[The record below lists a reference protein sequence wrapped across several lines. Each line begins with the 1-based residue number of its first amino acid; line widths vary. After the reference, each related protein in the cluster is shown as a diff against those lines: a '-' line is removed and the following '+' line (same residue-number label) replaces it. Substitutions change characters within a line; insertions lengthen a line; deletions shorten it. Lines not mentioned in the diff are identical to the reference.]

1 MPANRALP
9 VDHDLSDGPRRGP
22 ERLAAPAPKAR
33 VSLIRSYSVAFVG
46 LFVGLLVLTDLATS
60 SIAYRHATRVSLD
73 LAADT
78 LSEASAKVVGS
89 TTALL
94 DGARAFAEI
103 GALAV
108 AEHGLDDH
116 EALFRL
122 FGRQLQL
129 LPGLASIHVAGPD
142 GDLIEVRST
151 PRFTS
156 RLIRRDAQSAA
167 ATERLVFRNR
177 AFEPIAHINEPAADD
192 PRDQAWY
199 QQALV
204 ADGLVWSPVYRFA
217 AAGEP
222 GVTAAVAVRDAAG
235 ALIGVVGVDIALR
248 SLSELLATQQ
258 LARGSIA
265 LIVDG
270 AGRLIAFPPSLQL
283 APAAAGQDSELPM
296 IDDLQARWVV
306 DAFRL
311 RTDVRTGTSGIKRV
325 AYVVTETDGKGY
337 LGVERPFPSGV
348 GDDWRLLTLVPE
360 TSLLESARRLFS
372 QATAISFILLLIAS
386 VAVSYLALRL
396 LQPLRRLVRNT
407 KLVREFRF
415 AEVLRVQSWFNEIKA
430 MDDALWRM
438 SQGLRALEK
447 FVPKDIGR
455 QLIATGER
463 AEPGAEV
470 RELALLVTG
479 ASEMASLCGALSPER
494 ITERIARDIDVFT
507 ETILRHNG
515 TIDNFLG
522 ESILAFWGAPVA
534 IDRSAE
540 RSCLAALAC
549 RDAEAELRAGWA
561 ATAAVDD
568 PPPPH
573 NVFSLHY
580 GRVIVG
586 TIGSR
591 QRMNWTAIGDNVTLA
606 WDLHQLNRH
615 YGTRILITGTVQ
627 QRVADRFWTRRLDR
641 VPRGNGAPPL
651 ELFELVDSRERT
663 PTAARL
669 ESIER
674 YETGLSALFEAD
686 WATAEASFTALAE
699 RDPQDAA
706 VAMML
711 ARCKACDAYLW
722 TDGQAPAGEPDANL
736 IAARA
741 IGSRSLNLGAAD
753 GGLATPVAQEIQ
765 DE

>member
-1 MPANRALP
+1 MPANPLLP
-9 VDHDLSDGPRRGP
+9 VDPGLHAGPRRGP
-22 ERLAAPAPKAR
+22 DRLAAATPKAR

-78 LSEASAKVVGS
+78 LSEASAKVVAS

-108 AEHGLDDH
+108 AERGLDDH
-116 EALFRL
+116 QALFRL

-129 LPGLASIHVAGPD
+129 LPGLAAIHVAGPG
-142 GDLIEVRST
+142 GDLIEVRNR
-151 PRFTS
+151 PRFAS
-156 RLIRRDAQSAA
+156 RLIRPDDQGAA

-199 QQALV
+199 QQALA
-204 ADGLVWSPVYRFA
+204 ADGLIWSPVYRFA

-222 GVTAAVAVRDAAG
+222 GVTAALAVRDAAG

-248 SLSELLATQQ
+248 SLSELLAPQQ

-265 LIVDG
+265 LVVDG
-270 AGRLIAFPPSLQL
+270 TGRLIAFPPSLKL
-283 APAAAGQDSELPM
+283 APDTAGQDSELPM

-311 RTDVRTGTSGIKRV
+311 RTDARTGTSGIKRV

-348 GDDWRLLTLVPE
+348 GDDWRLLTVVPE

-415 AEVLRVQSWFNEIKA
+415 AEVRRVQSWFNEIKA

-463 AEPGAEV
+463 AAPGAEV

-479 ASEMASLCGALSPER
+479 ASEMASLCGALTPER

-534 IDRSAE
+534 IDRAAE

-561 ATAAVDD
+561 ASSAADD
-568 PPPPH
+568 PPPH
-573 NVFSLHY
+573 NVFSVHY

-615 YGTRILITGTVQ
+615 YGTRILITGSVQ
-627 QRVADRFWTRRLDR
+627 RRVADRFWTRRLDR

-651 ELFELVDSRERT
+651 ELFELVDSRERR

-674 YETGLSALFEAD
+674 YENGLRALFEAD
-686 WATAEASFTALAE
+686 WPTAEASFTALAE

-711 ARCKACDAYLW
+711 ARCRARDASLW
-722 TDGQAPAGEPDANL
+722 TDGPDSAGEPDANL

-753 GGLATPVAQEIQ
+753 GGLATSGAQEVQ